1 MNLPRLGLVALL
13 LLLLIGG
20 AVWLLGPAPD
30 EADRVRAV
38 IQAVVAGAEA
48 GDVGDVMDPLAE
60 AFVAESDGMTSNKA
74 TVRSLVTAQLL
85 RRGHI
90 TVLVGEIGVTVDGDD
105 AHASFDALLAEA
117 GQEWTEVL
125 PVDADSWHLEVDLQ
139 RRSDVWQ
146 VTRAV
151 RSDAPIL
158 Q

>member
-1 MNLPRLGLVALL
+1 MTLPRIGLVALVL
-13 LLLLIGG
+13 LLLGG
-20 AVWLLGPAPD
+20 AIWLLRPAPD

-48 GDVGDVMDPLAE
+48 GDVGDVMNPLAE
-60 AFVAESDGMTSNKA
+60 GFVAESEGLTTNKA
-74 TVRSLVTAQLL
+74 TVRSMVTAQLL

-90 TVLVGEIGVTVDGDD
+90 TVLVGEIGVDVKGDD

-125 PVDADSWHLEVDLQ
+125 PVDGDSWHLEVDLQ
-139 RRSDVWQ
+139 RTGDTWE
-146 VTRAV
+146 VTRVV

>member
-1 MNLPRLGLVALL
+1 MTLPRIGLVALVL
-13 LLLLIGG
+13 LLLSG
-20 AVWLLGPAPD
+20 AVWFLRPAPD

-38 IQAVVAGAEA
+38 IHAVVAGAEA
-48 GDVGDVMDPLAE
+48 GDVGDVMAPLAE
-60 AFVAESDGMTSNKA
+60 GFVAESDGLTTDKA

-90 TVLVGEIGVTVDGDD
+90 TVLVGEIGVDVQGET
-105 AHASFDALLAEA
+105 AHASFDDLLAEA

-125 PVDADSWHLEVDLQ
+125 PVDGDSWHLEVDL
-139 RRSDVWQ
+139 RRTDDVWR
-146 VTRAV
+146 VTRAA